1 MNLREVLVGLL
12 ILFCAVAP
20 AAAEL
25 TVVSTTTVLWEPI
38 EFIGGDQV
46 ETLYIADPTICPHMQ
61 GEIIPNRIQMEKEFI
76 RDADLFVC
84 HNFTVDNP
92 HVIPVVDEYMLAN
105 DYGEITWV
113 ELENPQRTW
122 NTPDNAK
129 LLAEEVEGWLS
140 EADAGNAA
148 YYEERLADYVAL
160 IDAADVTAEQEA
172 RIAGQDVIVIVWQK
186 DAAEQWLGLN
196 VVSIFAPEFYQNGQ
210 FTAKKCVDDIYA
222 DPEKYRDV
230 RYVIENM
237 QSGEL
242 GKGIEEALHDNGID
256 AQRVIFTNFPKSVP
270 DAGTIPEVLEY
281 NKHLVMAGEPPAG
294 SAPVETQG
302 QAQAPLGVFP
312 ALLSLLAVMV
322 FAARSR

>member
-1 MNLREVLVGLL
+1 MDPREVLIGVL

-38 EFIGGDQV
+38 EFIGGDHV
-46 ETLYIADPTICPHMQ
+46 EAIYIADPTICPHMQ

-76 RDADLFVC
+76 RDANLFVC

-92 HVIPVVDEYMLAN
+92 HVIPVVEEYMLAN
-105 DYGEITWV
+105 DYGEIAWV
-113 ELENPQRTW
+113 ELEDPQRTW
-122 NTPDNAK
+122 NTPENAI

-140 EADAGNAA
+140 DADPANAA
-148 YYEERLADYVAL
+148 YYEERLADYIAL
-160 IDAADVTAEQEA
+160 IEAADVTAEEEA
-172 RIAGQDVIVIVWQK
+172 RIAGQDVIVIVWQRN
-186 DAAEQWLGLN
+186 AAEQWLGLN
-196 VVSIFAPEFYQNGQ
+196 VVSIFAPEFYQKGQ

-222 DPEKYRDV
+222 DPGKYAEV

-270 DAGTIPEVLEY
+270 EANTIPEVLEY
-281 NKHLVMAGEPPAG
+281 NKHLVMAEEPADTGAAATTGE
-294 SAPVETQG
+294 
-302 QAQAPLGVFP
+302 AQAPLGVVS
-312 ALLSLLAVMV
+312 ALLALLAVV
-322 FAARSR
+322 VYAARPR